1 MALNATLHS
10 QMASNQPATT
20 FLSATCVVSGSNG
33 TNGFIVT
40 EPTAIQRLDI
50 LAETKTGTLTT
61 SLAAFTLLSTLQ
73 DGFAPVTSGGAGY
86 NNGTFTGVTVTN
98 GSIATAQATVVVSGG
113 AIQSVNITDGGTQY
127 ALSST
132 GSLPCTFSGGSGG
145 GIGTA
150 GTAAVVNVPL
160 TTGTGTSTG
169 TISGSMWVASN
180 AAKAARLLPSTIA
193 NLGSGFPTAAE
204 GFRVSLQES
213 SGKACL
219 ATAYAVGSPATA
231 NMTIS
236 KVTTGV
242 YRFAFN
248 STRVSG
254 SLPPIV
260 VKQASLSLNQGPGV
274 SNGSLA
280 STVFAGIG
288 LDGKIAGTVTFGVTA
303 SVLNVNTTNGDI
315 DVLITDHNNLPA
327 DPYPGSSIAFELLLR
342 NSSAVV

>member
-20 FLSATCVVSGSNG
+20 FLSSTCVVSGASG
-33 TNGFIVT
+33 TGGFIVT

-50 LAETKTGTLTT
+50 LAETKTGTIT
-61 SLAAFTLLSTLQ
+61 SSLQTFTLLSTLQ
-73 DGFAPVTSGGAGY
+73 DGTAPVTSGGAGY
-86 NNGTFTGVTVTN
+86 NSGTFTGVTVTS
-98 GSIATAQATVVVSGG
+98 GSIATAQATVIVVGG
-113 AIQSVNITDGGTQY
+113 AITSVTITDGGTQY

-132 GSLPCTFSGGSGG
+132 GVASCTFSGGSGG

-150 GTAAVVNVPL
+150 STAAVVNVPL
-160 TTGTGTSTG
+160 TTGTGTG
-169 TISGSMWVASN
+169 TISGSMWVVSN
-180 AAKAARLLPSTIA
+180 AVKAARLLPSAIA

-280 STVFAGIG
+280 STVFQNIG
-288 LDGKIAGTVTFGVTA
+288 LDGKVAGTVTFGVTA

-315 DVLITDHNNLPA
+315 DVLITDHNNVPA

>member
-20 FLSATCVVSGSNG
+20 FLSATCVVSGASG
-33 TNGFIVT
+33 AGGFIVT
-40 EPTAIQRLDI
+40 EPTAIQRLNI
-50 LAETKTGTLTT
+50 LAETKTGTITDGLIT
-61 SLAAFTLLSTLQ
+61 FTLLSTLQ

-86 NNGTFTGVTVTN
+86 NDGTFTGVTVTS
-98 GSIATAQATVVVSGG
+98 GSIATAQATVVVLGG

-127 ALSST
+127 VLSST
-132 GSLPCTFSGGSGG
+132 GVASCTFSGGSGG

-160 TTGTGTSTG
+160 TTGTGTSTS
-169 TISGSMWVASN
+169 TISGSMWVVTN
-180 AAKAARLLPSTIA
+180 AVKAARLLPSLIA

-204 GFRVSLQES
+204 GFRVSLRES

-236 KVTTGV
+236 RVTTGV

-280 STVFAGIG
+280 STVFQNIG

>member
-1 MALNATLHS
+1 MALNATLYN
-10 QMASNQPATT
+10 QMGSNQPATT
-20 FLSATCVVSGSNG
+20 FLSATCVVSGASG
-33 TNGFIVT
+33 TGGFIVT

-50 LAETKTGTLTT
+50 LAETKTGTIT
-61 SLAAFTLLSTLQ
+61 SGLQTFTLLSTLQ

-127 ALSST
+127 PLSST
-132 GSLPCTFSGGSGG
+132 GSLPCTFSGG

-150 GTAAVVNVPL
+150 STPAVVDVPL
-160 TTGTGTSTG
+160 TTGTGTG
-169 TISGSMWVASN
+169 TISGSMWVVSN
-180 AAKAARLLPSTIA
+180 AVKAARLLPALLA

-213 SGKACL
+213 AGKACL
-219 ATAYAVGSPATA
+219 ATAYTVGSPATA

-236 KVTTGV
+236 RVAAGV

-260 VKQASLSLNQGPGV
+260 VEAATLCLNQGSGV

-280 STVFAGIG
+280 STVFSNIG
-288 LDGKIAGTVTFGVTA
+288 LDGKAAGTVTFGITA
-303 SVLNVNTTNGDI
+303 SVLNVNTTNGDV

-327 DPYPGSSIAFELLLR
+327 DPYPGAQIAFQLLLR

>member
-1 MALNATLHS
+1 MALNATFYNQL
-10 QMASNQPATT
+10 ASNQPATT
-20 FLSATCVVSGSNG
+20 FLSATCVVSGASG
-33 TNGFIVT
+33 TGGFIVT

-50 LAETKTGTLTT
+50 LAETKTGTIT
-61 SLAAFTLLSTLQ
+61 SGLQTFTLLSTLTE
-73 DGFAPVTSGGAGY
+73 GSAVITNGGTGYTAGTHTSVVLTSAGINTGRATVTVSAAGVV
-86 NNGTFTGVTVTN
+86 TGVTVT
-98 GSIATAQATVVVSGG
+98 
-113 AIQSVNITDGGTQY
+113 DGGTEY

-132 GSLPCTFSGGSGG
+132 GVAACTLSGGTP
-145 GIGTA
+145 GIGA
-150 GTAAVVNVPL
+150 GSNAAVTVPL
-160 TTGTGTSTG
+160 TTGTGTG
-169 TISGSMWVASN
+169 TIGGSMWAVTN
-180 AAKAARLLPSTIA
+180 AVKAARLLPALLA

-213 SGKACL
+213 AGKACL
-219 ATAYAVGSPATA
+219 ATAYTVGSPATA

-236 KVTTGV
+236 RVAAGV

-260 VKQASLSLNQGPGV
+260 VEAATLCLNQGSGV

-280 STVFAGIG
+280 STVFSSIG
-288 LDGKIAGTVTFGVTA
+288 LDGKAAGTVTFGITA
-303 SVLNVNTTNGDI
+303 SVLNVNTTNGDV

-327 DPYPGSSIAFELLLR
+327 DPYPGAQIAFQLLLR